1 MSSASGQSHS
11 KAGTPWRKR
20 KRANYAGL
28 SYDELLAEE
37 NKETGYRLG
46 KLARPNAEKVIVL
59 GKQMHTSIFSITPN
73 LIGPTLKKRFMG
85 GRQ

>member
-1 MSSASGQSHS
+1 MSAASGQSHS

-37 NKETGYRLG
+37 NRETHHRLG
-46 KLARPNAEKVIVL
+46 KLTRPNAETVITL
-59 GKQMHTSIFSITPN
+59 GKQVHTSIYSISPN
-73 LIGPTLKKRFMG
+73 LVGPSLKKRFMG
-85 GRQ
+85 GS